1 MQKEGVTMRS
11 DACGL
16 SGAMTSPRYF
26 YLRTM
31 EWLVVSDPSK
41 VYLLQTCALPIVGGG
56 GTLEQKW
63 G

>member
-41 VYLLQTCALPIVGGG
+41 VYLLQTCALTSVGGG
-56 GTLEQKW
+56 V
-63 G
+63 